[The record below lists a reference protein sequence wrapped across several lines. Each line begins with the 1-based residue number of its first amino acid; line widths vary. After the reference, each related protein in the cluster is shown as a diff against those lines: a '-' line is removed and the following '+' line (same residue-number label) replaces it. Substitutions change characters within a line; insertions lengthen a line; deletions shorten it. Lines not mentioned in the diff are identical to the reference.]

1 MVLGGPGYNQSV
13 RLLTVMPLITLCLML
28 AMFAVPAVQDA
39 ADAEGEMLISA
50 DVVLAYEPSFNPS
63 DTQEL
68 LDEIL
73 RRAEYQG
80 EDDAPLEQDN
90 MLARLLAWLDGVLS
104 AAGLGA
110 TGWAGVVVVAGL
122 LALLLYLVV
131 KLIWVQAGRH
141 SRSAKAEPKA
151 GQLGLDE
158 LLLAAGESA
167 QRGDFRAAIRFRF
180 LALLRQLEVP
190 ASTLLTNTQLKRK
203 LGKRM
208 PSAETPFREFVG
220 IYEDTWYGGFDCSN
234 EQHALALALSEQ
246 VADVATRDTY
256 E

>member
-1 MVLGGPGYNQSV
+1 MVLGGPGYNHSV
-13 RLLTVMPLITLCLML
+13 RLLTVMPLIMLSLML
-28 AMFAVPAVQDA
+28 AMFAVPAAQDA
-39 ADAEGEMLISA
+39 ADAEGEMLNSA

-63 DTQEL
+63 NTQKL

-90 MLARLLAWLDGVLS
+90 MLTRLLAWLDGVLS

-131 KLIWVQAGRH
+131 KLIWVQAGRR

-158 LLLAAGESA
+158 LLLAADESA

-180 LALLRQLEVP
+180 LALLRQLEQP
-190 ASTLLTNTQLKRK
+190 ASTLLTNTQLQRR
-203 LGKRM
+203 LGKLM
-208 PSAETPFREFVG
+208 PAVASPFGELVG
-220 IYEDTWYGGFDCSN
+220 LFEDTWYGGLDCSK
-234 EQHALALALSEQ
+234 EQHDLALTLSER
-246 VADVATRDTY
+246 VADVATKDAH